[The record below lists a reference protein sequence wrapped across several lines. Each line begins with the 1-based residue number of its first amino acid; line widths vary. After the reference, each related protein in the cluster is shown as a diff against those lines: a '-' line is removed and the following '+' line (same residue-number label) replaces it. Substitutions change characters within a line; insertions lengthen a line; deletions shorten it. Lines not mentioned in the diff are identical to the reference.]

1 MMNKSYALV
10 SAILFV
16 LVALLHLI
24 RAFMGWE
31 VSIGSYMLPV
41 ARSWIVFGLAICLAA
56 WGIRGSKGYTLVSV
70 TLFGLVALLHLY
82 RAAITE
88 TVITVDNLLVPLSVS
103 WVGFVL
109 SSVLSV
115 WGFRYYRSSQ
125 F

>member
-1 MMNKSYALV
+1 MNKSYALV